1 MLIMVCVS
9 GILMAL
15 LGGQPLVIVGATGPL
30 LVFEENF
37 YQVSLIYL
45 IINSSQRCG
54 TPKLLMLSLVVKL
67 GFQSPFEYRV

>member
-15 LGGQPLVIVGATGPL
+15 LSGQPLVIVGATGPL

-37 YQVSLIYL
+37 YKVSD
-45 IINSSQRCG
+45 
-54 TPKLLMLSLVVKL
+54 
-67 GFQSPFEYRV
+67 